1 MLLFRLFLS
10 RPVACFVEKTVA
22 IAFSRHC
29 IAKMLLFSDGSGRLS
44 AFWEKIVVPYFK
56 VSSPVGKTPWKASP
70 MIIPNLIAN
79 AVLHQFNSDSLF
91 HELVQFSKKDHKDK
105 EGSGNVGRYKLNYN
119 LKFSYEIK
127 QIAIVS
133 NG

>member
-22 IAFSRHC
+22 NAFSRHC
-29 IAKMLLFSDGSGRLS
+29 IAKMLLFSAGSGRLS
-44 AFWEKIVVPYFK
+44 AFWEKIVVPSYK

-79 AVLHQFNSDSLF
+79 SVLHQFNSHSLF
-91 HELVQFSKKDHKDK
+91 NELVQFPKKITKIRRDQAML
-105 EGSGNVGRYKLNYN
+105 GVTTSTTTLNFRT
-119 LKFSYEIK
+119 K
-127 QIAIVS
+127 
-133 NG
+133 

>member
-10 RPVACFVEKTVA
+10 QPVACFVEKTVA

-29 IAKMLLFSDGSGRLS
+29 IAKMLLFSAGSGRLS

-70 MIIPNLIAN
+70 IIIPNLIAN
-79 AVLHQFNSDSLF
+79 AVLHQFHSDSLF
-91 HELVQFSKKDHKDK
+91 HELVQFLTKITKVRRDQATLGVTS
-105 EGSGNVGRYKLNYN
+105 STRTLNFRT
-119 LKFSYEIK
+119 K
-127 QIAIVS
+127 
-133 NG
+133 